1 MIIMKK
7 SVGKWLIGGLLGTL
21 GAVAWGQSGTPSAQ
35 EIIDQLKSPASAPRL
50 RSLRN
55 LTVESANAPSAAP
68 ASALAETPSQAQTPA
83 DRAAVSAPAVRPSLS
98 LLIQFDFNSSRIRP
112 ESQQALLNLSQA
124 LNAAE
129 LADSKFAVEGHTDA
143 KGLVDYNQKLSQQ
156 RAEAVQQYL
165 VQNGVAIA
173 RLTAMGKGASQLAN
187 PANPLG
193 AENRRVRIV
202 NLD

>member
-1 MIIMKK
+1 M
-7 SVGKWLIGGLLGTL
+7 GLWLLMGLLS
-21 GAVAWGQSGTPSAQ
+21 GACVASWAQPAAPSAQ
-35 EIIDQLKSPASAPRL
+35 EIIEQLKSPSNGPRL

-55 LTVESANAPSAAP
+55 LTVESVSPAAPSATAMASESPQSVQTAVDKNTAIAP
-68 ASALAETPSQAQTPA
+68 AA
-83 DRAAVSAPAVRPSLS
+83 RPSLS
-98 LLIQFDFNSSRIRP
+98 LLIQFDFNSARIRP

-143 KGLVDYNQKLSQQ
+143 KGLPDYNLKLSQQ
-156 RAEAVQQYL
+156 RAEAVQTFLAQK
-165 VQNGVAIA
+165 GVALA
-173 RLTAMGKGASQLAN
+173 RLTAAGKGASQLAN
-187 PANPLG
+187 AANPLG